1 MLPYTFRGGAARRDA
16 YTRFTKWTPSAGFEI
31 KGAWVSAS
39 NAGGF
44 LLLDVSGPAALL
56 DFSARFKDLNDDVVI
71 TPVVELA
78 EGLAIAQT
86 AYAWVD
92 SVG

>member
-1 MLPYTFRGGAARRDA
+1 MMQYTFRGGAAGRDA
-16 YTRFTKWTPSAGFEI
+16 YTRFTKWTPTDGFEI

-44 LLLDVSGPAALL
+44 LLLEVSGVAALL
-56 DFSARFKDLNDDVVI
+56 DFSARFKDLNEDIVI

>member
-1 MLPYTFRGGAARRDA
+1 M
-16 YTRFTKWTPSAGFEI
+16 
-31 KGAWVSAS
+31 
-39 NAGGF
+39 
-44 LLLDVSGPAALL
+44 L
-56 DFSARFKDLNDDVVI
+56 DFSARFKDLNEDIVI